1 MDVIACVLWIALILY
16 IGFDTTAVYSYL
28 RLLPSLNLLTHVRD
42 YEKEQ
47 SERNWRMSYSLYM
60 QLHHGGF
67 LVNLVTCRYCLGV
80 WLAIA
85 ASVAIGDYEW
95 LPLLF
100 FGSQVVYTGFRALD
114 KSLVEAG
121 DTDVG

>member
-28 RLLPSLNLLTHVRD
+28 RLLPSLNFLTHVRD

-85 ASVAIGDYEW
+85 ASVVCAQPGIADNRIIAIW
-95 LPLLF
+95 PRHK
-100 FGSQVVYTGFRALD
+100 VVTSWMG
-114 KSLVEAG
+114 
-121 DTDVG
+121 